1 MLPLT
6 ERNPTLAG
14 RGEDQP
20 QQIIMSI
27 RTFLRNYGCTAVA
40 LLAVLSGRGTALSQ
54 QENNVDIWMAAP
66 SDLTLAVTQVPPVLT
81 VTQVAPTDSALTSVE
96 EGRTPLDE
104 SFEFR
109 QWRLERRRQ
118 ALKDTKF
125 EFNLRSYYF
134 DRSDFNGSEK
144 QAWAIGGWLG
154 VKTGYFLDHI
164 AFGATVYTSNPIYA
178 PDDRDGTLL
187 LAPGQNGY
195 TVLGEFYAELRIVKD
210 VGITVGAKGYDTPCI
225 NRNDT
230 RMTPN
235 TFEAIVLQGRT
246 EFGKSSSDDNVT
258 AGGIGLS
265 KDGKEVAVPT
275 PTPAQDV
282 AAIKYGLGYFYQI
295 KERNDSE
302 FVSMAED
309 AGADVERGVWA
320 AGALYEKGKFSIGAI
335 DYYSQD
341 IINIAYA
348 ESKLEVPLVD
358 DWKLKFAGQYVD
370 QGSDGENLLQ
380 DHSFSGHQFG
390 IKVELPIKKALF
402 TAAFTHAWGNANLQN
417 PWSGYPGYTSVQVQ
431 DFNRAGE
438 SAFLL
443 RAGYA
448 FPWVDG
454 LRAYGF
460 GAVCTEPQYILQFR
474 QNEFDSNL
482 QWAPTKGVL
491 KGLSLRLRYG
501 VVQQFGGDVHNLTDF
516 RAICNYVIKF

>member
-1 MLPLT
+1 VK
-6 ERNPTLAG
+6 G
-14 RGEDQP
+14 QP
-20 QQIIMSI
+20 QQTIMSI
-27 RTFLRNYGCTAVA
+27 RSSLRDYACTAVA
-40 LLAVLSGRGTALSQ
+40 LLALLSGTGTVLGQ
-54 QENNVDIWMAAP
+54 QEREINVWKAAP
-66 SDLTLAVTQVPPVLT
+66 SDLSLAVTQVPPVLT
-81 VTQVAPTDSALTSVE
+81 VTQVAPTDSALTSTE
-96 EGRTPLDE
+96 QGRTPLDE
-104 SFEFR
+104 SFDFR
-109 QWRLERRRQ
+109 QFQLEKRRQ

-125 EFNLRSYYF
+125 EFNLRSFYF
-134 DRSDFNGSEK
+134 DRSDFSGAEK

-178 PDDRDGTLL
+178 PDDRDGTTL

-210 VGITVGAKGYDTPCI
+210 VGITVGAKGYDTPFI

-235 TFEAIVLQGRT
+235 TFEAVVLQGRY
-246 EFGKSSSDDNVT
+246 EFSDSSSDADVASDGT
-258 AGGIGLS
+258 GQS
-265 KDGKEVAVPT
+265 KDAKSVAVPSPS
-275 PTPAQDV
+275 PTPAP
-282 AAIKYGLGYFYQI
+282 ASIKYGLGYFYQI
-295 KERNDSE
+295 KERNGTH
-302 FVSMAED
+302 FISMAED

-341 IINIAYA
+341 IINIAYG
-348 ESKLEVPLVD
+348 ESKLEVPLAD

-370 QGSDGENLLQ
+370 QGSVGDNLLQ

-390 IKVELPIKKALF
+390 LKVELPVRKALF
-402 TAAFTHAWGNANLQN
+402 TAGFTHAWGNANLQN

-443 RAGYA
+443 RAGYD

-454 LRAYGF
+454 LSAYALAVF
-460 GAVCTEPQYILQFR
+460 GTDPDSASQYR
-474 QNEFDSNL
+474 QNEFDFNL
-482 QWAPTKGVL
+482 QWGPKKGIL
-491 KGLSLRLRYG
+491 EGLSLRLRYA
-501 VVQQFGGDVHNLTDF
+501 VVQQFGGDVNNLTDF

>member
-1 MLPLT
+1 
-6 ERNPTLAG
+6 
-14 RGEDQP
+14 
-20 QQIIMSI
+20 
-27 RTFLRNYGCTAVA
+27 VA
-40 LLAVLSGRGTALSQ
+40 LLAMLTGADSVLGRQDS
-54 QENNVDIWMAAP
+54 EIDVWMAAP
-66 SDLTLAVTQVPPVLT
+66 SDLSLAVTQVAPVLT
-81 VTQVAPTDSALTSVE
+81 VEQVAPTDSALTSVE
-96 EGRTPLDE
+96 QGQTPLDQT
-104 SFEFR
+104 FDWR
-109 QWRLERRRQ
+109 QWRLEKRRQ

-125 EFNLRSYYF
+125 ELNLRTFYF

-154 VKTGYFLDHI
+154 VKTGYFLDHV

-178 PDDRDGTLL
+178 PDDRDGTTL

-210 VGITVGAKGYDTPCI
+210 VGITVGAKGYDTPFI

-246 EFGKSSSDDNVT
+246 ELGKSSSDAAET
-258 AGGIGLS
+258 ADGVGLS

-282 AAIKYGLGYFYQI
+282 AAIKYGIGYFYQI

-302 FVSMAED
+302 FVSMSVD
-309 AGADVERGVWA
+309 AGAPVERGVWA

-348 ESKLEVPLVD
+348 ESKLEVPLAD

-370 QGSDGENLLQ
+370 QGSVEDNLLQ
-380 DHSFSGHQFG
+380 GHSFSGHQFG
-390 IKVELPIKKALF
+390 LKVELPIRNALF
-402 TAAFTHAWGNANLQN
+402 TAGFTHAWGNANLQN

-443 RAGYA
+443 RAGYD

-454 LRAYGF
+454 LSAYALAVF
-460 GAVCTEPQYILQFR
+460 GTDPDSASQYR
-474 QNEFDSNL
+474 QNEFDFNL
-482 QWAPTKGVL
+482 QWGPKEGIL
-491 KGLSLRLRYG
+491 KGLSLRLRYA
-501 VVQQFGGDVHNLTDF
+501 VVQQFGGDVDNLTDF

>member
-1 MLPLT
+1 MTTRASLNRYAWAAGSLLT
-6 ERNPTLAG
+6 LLCGAG
-14 RGEDQP
+14 
-20 QQIIMSI
+20 
-27 RTFLRNYGCTAVA
+27 T
-40 LLAVLSGRGTALSQ
+40 VLGQ
-54 QENNVDIWMAAP
+54 QEREMDVWKAAP
-66 SDLTLAVTQVPPVLT
+66 SDLSVA
-81 VTQVAPTDSALTSVE
+81 VTQVAPTDSALSSTE
-96 EGRTPLDE
+96 QGRTTDLDE
-104 SFEFR
+104 SFGDWRE
-109 QWRLERRRQ
+109 WRLEERRQ
-118 ALKDTKF
+118 ALKDAKF
-125 EFNLRSYYF
+125 EFNLRTFYF
-134 DRSDFNGSEK
+134 DRSDCSGAEK
-144 QAWAIGGWLG
+144 QAWAIGGWVG

-164 AFGATVYTSNPIYA
+164 AFGATRYTSNPIYA
-178 PDDRDGTLL
+178 PDDRDGTTL

-195 TVLGEFYAELRIVKD
+195 TILGEFYAELRIITD
-210 VGITVGAKGYDTPCI
+210 LGITVGAKGYDTPFI

-246 EFGKSSSDDNVT
+246 KLGTSSSDDAST
-258 AGGIGLS
+258 PTDGGIGLS
-265 KDGKEVAVPT
+265 KDGKEVAVPA

-282 AAIKYGLGYFYQI
+282 ASIKYGLGYFYAI

-302 FVSMAED
+302 FVSMAQD
-309 AGADVERGVWA
+309 AGADIQHGVWS
-320 AGALYEKGKFSIGAI
+320 AGALYEKGKFNIGAI
-335 DYYSQD
+335 EYYCAD
-341 IINIAYA
+341 VINIAYA
-348 ESKLEVPLVD
+348 QTGFELPLAT
-358 DWKLKFAGQYVD
+358 DWRLRFAGQYVD
-370 QGSDGENLLQ
+370 QGSVGENLLQ
-380 DHSFSGHQFG
+380 GHSFSGHQFG
-390 IKVELPIKKALF
+390 AKVELPIRNALF

-443 RAGYA
+443 RAGYD

-454 LRAYGF
+454 LSAYGLAVF
-460 GAVCTEPQYILQFR
+460 GTDPDSATQFR